1 MTIEPLSVIINIL
14 IKDIIVYNRYIQYVT
29 LSKES
34 NLELYN
40 IYNIIRILFKE
51 RESFT
56 LDELEVFFF
65 NNYPALSPDKNETYK
80 NIFKTIREQQ
90 VSDDML
96 IRLLDQIEARDKA
109 KDMALVAFDVA
120 EGKKPPEALQPHI
133 DAFNVMAVKDDDV
146 SQDLY
151 AASFSELI
159 ANLELRPG
167 LNWRLPSLNRILGP
181 LRIGNFGFVFARPET
196 GKTTFLA
203 SEETFM
209 AEQLPEGVAA
219 VHFNNEEEKDA
230 VRMRQMQGALGVTLA
245 DIRAN
250 PKGMD
255 ERYDAILHKKLYLV
269 DDATL
274 EKHKV
279 ERICAS
285 MKPGLIVF
293 DQLDKVQGFDADRE
307 DLKLGKIYQWAREL
321 AKKYG
326 PVIAVCQ
333 ADGTGEGVKWLN
345 MGHVANAK
353 TAKQAEAD
361 FILGIGKTTKEGEE
375 YVRYL
380 NVSKNKLMGGKD
392 SDEKQRHG
400 KAAVIIIPEI
410 ARYGEVK

>member
-1 MTIEPLSVIINIL
+1 MTIEPLSAIINIL
-14 IKDIIVYNRYIQYVT
+14 IKDIIIYNRYIQYVT

-40 IYNIIRILFKE
+40 IYNIIRILYKE

-133 DAFNVMAVKDDDV
+133 DSYNVLSVKDDDV

-159 ANLELRPG
+159 ENLELRPG
-167 LNWRLPSLNRILGP
+167 LNWRLTSLNRILGP
-181 LRIGNFGFVFARPET
+181 VRIGNFGFIFARPET

-203 SEETFM
+203 SEVSFM
-209 AEQLPEGVAA
+209 AEQLPTETPA
-219 VHFNNEEEKDA
+219 VWFNNEEEKDA

-245 DIRAN
+245 DIRSD
-250 PKGMD
+250 PQGMD
-255 ERYDAILHKKLYLV
+255 ERYNAILQGKLYLV

-285 MKPGLIVF
+285 MKPGLIIF

-345 MGHVANAK
+345 MAHVANSK

-380 NVSKNKLMGGKD
+380 NISKNKLMGGKD

-410 ARYGEVK
+410 ARYGEVN

>member
-1 MTIEPLSVIINIL
+1 MTIEPLSAIINIL
-14 IKDIIVYNRYIQYVT
+14 IKDIIIYNRYIQYVT

-40 IYNIIRILFKE
+40 IYNIIRILYKE

-133 DAFNVMAVKDDDV
+133 DSYNVLSVKDDDV

-159 ANLELRPG
+159 ENLELRPG
-167 LNWRLPSLNRILGP
+167 LNWRLTSLNRILGP
-181 LRIGNFGFVFARPET
+181 VRIGNFGFIFARPET

-203 SEETFM
+203 SEVSFM
-209 AEQLPEGVAA
+209 AEQLPIETPA
-219 VHFNNEEEKDA
+219 VWFNNEEEKDA

-245 DIRAN
+245 DIRSD
-250 PKGMD
+250 PQGMD
-255 ERYDAILHKKLYLV
+255 ERYNAILQGKLYLV

-285 MKPGLIVF
+285 MKPGLIIF

-380 NVSKNKLMGGKD
+380 NISKNKLMGGKD

-410 ARYGEVK
+410 ARYGEVN